1 MKCQREK
8 FQIPRKVSYI
18 NCAYMAPVMK
28 KVERVGRF
36 AIAKKR
42 KPYLIHPEDFFHESN
57 TLRLVYS
64 TLINNKQPERVVI
77 IPSVSYGMANAA
89 NNLKKKSGKIIV
101 ADEQFPSNV
110 YPWKNL
116 ENYTI
121 ESIGPGD
128 FPNRGKQ
135 WNEKILRA
143 IDENTA
149 AVAIGH
155 VHWVDG
161 TVFDLKRIREKTKK
175 VGSALIIDGTQS
187 VGALPF
193 DCADLQPDAL
203 ICAGYKWLMGPY
215 SIGLAY
221 YGSYFD
227 HGKPIENNWISRL
240 HSENFGGLV
249 NYQENYQPGAL
260 RYEVGERSNF
270 TLVPMMIE
278 AIKQLNHWTPEAI
291 QRYCGEL
298 LDPIMPHLKS
308 MGYQIEMPENRSNH
322 LVGVRVPEG
331 TDIDEIRNKLLKS
344 KVFVSIRSNAI
355 RIAPNVYNDTRDMN
369 RLLNCLKI

>member
-8 FQIPRKVSYI
+8 FQLPRKVSYI
-18 NCAYMAPVMK
+18 NCAYMSPVMN
-28 KVERVGRF
+28 KVERVGRL

-42 KPYLIHPEDFFHESN
+42 KPYLIQTEDFFLESH

-64 TLINNKQPERVVI
+64 TLINNSEKERVVI
-77 IPSVSYGMANAA
+77 VPSVSYGMANAA
-89 NNLKKKSGKIIV
+89 NNLKKKAGKIIL

-110 YPWKNL
+110 YPWKSL
-116 ENYTI
+116 ENYQI
-121 ESIGPGD
+121 AAIGPGN
-128 FPNRGKQ
+128 FPERAKK
-135 WNEKILRA
+135 WNDNILDA

-161 TVFDLKRIREKTKK
+161 SLFDIKKIREKTRA
-175 VGSALIIDGTQS
+175 VGAALIIDGTQS

-193 DCADLQPDAL
+193 DCAEFQPDAL

-227 HGKPIENNWISRL
+227 EGKPIENNWISRL
-240 HSENFGGLV
+240 NSENFGGLV
-249 NYQENYQPGAL
+249 HYQEEYQPGAL

-278 AIKQLNHWTPEAI
+278 AINQVNKWTPDAI
-291 QRYCGEL
+291 QKYCGEL
-298 LDPIMPHLKS
+298 LEPIVPELEK
-308 MGYQIEMPENRSNH
+308 MGYQIEKPEYRSNH
-322 LVGVRVPEG
+322 LVGVRIPSG
-331 TDIDEIRNKLLKS
+331 KNMDEIRTKLLKS
-344 KVFVSIRSNAI
+344 KVYVSVRSNAI
-355 RIAPNVYNDTRDMN
+355 RIAPNVYNDARDMN